1 MADISKRGADCEEG
15 ERGERGERGEKGE
28 RGERGKRGASG
39 HDGRDGRDGAAGP
52 TGPTGAGT
60 IVAADD
66 GVALGSF
73 SSINFLGEGVT
84 ASDAGGGVLNV
95 AIPGATGPGGIVVD
109 PTPPTLTGNGTA
121 ESPLQVINV
130 AATFTTPTEVIR
142 IYANASGSDE
152 TGDGSEEN
160 PFRMFQRAAL
170 QVPLHIQGGL
180 IYVIDITGLGD
191 EVLPPD
197 YMLPVWIGARGL
209 GDGPNVN
216 IQAQH
221 RPASALTE
229 AERTVTSTAT
239 SADPI
244 TKTITV
250 TDASQNWAP
259 GSLKGLFLSIGDPA
273 DPLVSVIHDNT
284 GDTLFLTGNDS
295 DPVIFPPGTVYTITE
310 PSARF
315 ITSHTG
321 FAFTGGF
328 RVSGLT
334 WISITG
340 VTFDISEPEATS
352 LYASNSELIIERCVL
367 INAAFDCA
375 PRQYYATSNYHLDNF
390 FESRMYL
397 SRGFIESR
405 GLSTRPFARPAQT
418 GLLIHS
424 GMVLDGVS
432 VQIGTGL
439 TDDVI
444 GGNVV
449 MRGVLIRNSPEDGV
463 KLVTGSASIVGV
475 EVNDSAGNAFSFI
488 GPGKHVMGGV
498 VGSGNAGVGVFVTD
512 GGQVEIVTRLG
523 TGDLEFF
530 PDEEFGGVVVLTS
543 LGAGF
548 PLGEV
553 ASAVVVSG
561 APDPNN
567 NGTFPVLFVIDG
579 DNLVFINPNGSTGAG
594 VSFVVAPVTVT
605 GLLDD
610 QKVGDLP
617 PGPWPPAPFNIVD
630 DYAGVNPNM
639 TGTGARLF
647 NK

>member
-1 MADISKRGADCEEG
+1 MADFSKRGHGCDTDCDGEG
-15 ERGERGERGEKGE
+15 GE
-28 RGERGKRGASG
+28 RGERGKRGKRGPRG
-39 HDGRDGRDGAAGP
+39 HDGRDGRDGVGATGP
-52 TGPTGAGT
+52 TGPG
-60 IVAADD
+60 AAD
-66 GVALGSF
+66 
-73 SSINFLGEGVT
+73 
-84 ASDAGGGVLNV
+84 GGLVL
-95 AIPGATGPGGIVVD
+95 D
-109 PTPPTLTGNGTA
+109 QTPPTFTGNGTA
-121 ESPLQVINV
+121 EAPLQVINV
-130 AATFTTPTEVIR
+130 AATFTTPTQVIR
-142 IYANASGSDE
+142 IFANANGSDE

-160 PFRMFQRAAL
+160 PFRTFQYAAL

-191 EVLPPD
+191 EVLPPG

-284 GDTLFLTGNDS
+284 SDTLFLTGNDS
-295 DPVIFPPGTVYTITE
+295 NPVILPLGVQYTITE

-315 ITSHTG
+315 ITSQTG

-340 VTFDISEPEATS
+340 ITFDISEPETTS

-397 SRGFIESR
+397 SRGFIQSQ

-424 GMVLDGVS
+424 GMVLEGVS

-439 TDDVI
+439 TDEAI

-449 MRGVLIRNSPEDGV
+449 LRGVLIRNSPEDGV
-463 KLVTGSASIVGV
+463 KLVTGSSYIFGV

-488 GPGKHVMGGV
+488 GPGKHVMGSV

-512 GGQVEIVTRLG
+512 GAQVEIASRAG

-530 PDEEFGGVVVLTS
+530 ADEEFGGVVVLTS
-543 LGAGF
+543 PGAGF
-548 PLGEV
+548 PLAEL
-553 ASAVVVSG
+553 ASVEISG
-561 APDPNN
+561 ATDPNN
-567 NGTFPVLFVIDG
+567 NGPFPVLFVIDS
-579 DNLVFINPNGSTGAG
+579 DNLVFINASGSTEAG
-594 VSFVVAPVTVT
+594 VSFVVDPVTVT
-605 GLLDD
+605 GAED
-610 QKVGDLP
+610 QEVGNLGPCEYP
-617 PGPWPPAPFNIVD
+617 PPPFNIND
-630 DYAGVNPNM
+630 IGTPGTCAGGA
-639 TGTGARLF
+639 TGTNARLF

>member
-1 MADISKRGADCEEG
+1 MADISKRGSDCEEG

-28 RGERGKRGASG
+28 RGERGKRGHRG
-39 HDGRDGRDGAAGP
+39 HDGRDGQDGAAGP
-52 TGPTGAGT
+52 TGSTGAGT
-60 IVAADD
+60 ILAADD

-95 AIPGATGPGGIVVD
+95 TIPGGIGPGGIVVD
-109 PTPPTLTGNGTA
+109 PTPPTLIGNGTA
-121 ESPLQVINV
+121 EAPLQVINV

-142 IYANASGSDE
+142 IFANASGSDE

-160 PFRMFQRAAL
+160 PFRTFQHAAL
-170 QVPLHIQGGL
+170 QVPLHIQGGTL
-180 IYVIDITGLGD
+180 YVIDITGLGD
-191 EVLPPD
+191 EVLPPG

-216 IQAQH
+216 IFAQH
-221 RPASALTE
+221 RPASSLTE
-229 AERTVTSTAT
+229 AQRTVTSTAT

-250 TDASQNWAP
+250 TDASQSWVP

-284 GDTLFLTGNDS
+284 SDTLFLTGNDS
-295 DPVIFPPGTVYTITE
+295 DPVIFPPGAVYTITE

-315 ITSHTG
+315 VTSQTG

-340 VTFDISEPEATS
+340 VTFDISEPETTS
-352 LYASNSELIIERCVL
+352 LYASNSELVIERCVL

-397 SRGFIESR
+397 SRGFIQSQR
-405 GLSTRPFARPAQT
+405 LSGRPFARPAQT

-424 GMVLDGVS
+424 GMVLEGVS

-439 TDDVI
+439 TDEAI
-444 GGNVV
+444 GGSVV
-449 MRGVLIRNSPEDGV
+449 LRGVLIRNAPEDAV
-463 KLVTGSASIVGV
+463 KLVTGSSSIVGV

-488 GPGKHVMGGV
+488 GPGKHVMGSV

-512 GGQVEIVTRLG
+512 GGQVEIGSRAG
-523 TGDLEFF
+523 SGDLEFF
-530 PDEEFGGVVVLTS
+530 ADEELGGVVVLS
-543 LGAGF
+543 SPGAGF
-548 PLGEV
+548 PLGELGT
-553 ASAVVVSG
+553 VVIP
-561 APDPNN
+561 AAADPNN
-567 NGTFPVLFVIDG
+567 VGTFPVLFVIDA
-579 DNLVFINPNGSTGAG
+579 DNVVFVNPNGSTEAG
-594 VSFVVAPVTVT
+594 VSFALDPVTVT
-605 GLLDD
+605 GALGD

-617 PGPWPPAPFNIVD
+617 PGPWPPPPFNIVD